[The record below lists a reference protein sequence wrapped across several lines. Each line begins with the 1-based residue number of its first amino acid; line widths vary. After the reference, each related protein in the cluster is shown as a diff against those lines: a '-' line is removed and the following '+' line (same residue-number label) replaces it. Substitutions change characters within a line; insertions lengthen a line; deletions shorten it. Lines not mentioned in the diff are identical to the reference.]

1 MDKQKC
7 NIFELVES
15 FDVFDIIEVNVEE
28 SEITYNQET
37 RVVEKVITIKAEK
50 TSRGD
55 DKKNKFTLAALFA
68 VGVTFVG
75 LLADIQNAVDF
86 VKGLLT

>member
-1 MDKQKC
+1 
-7 NIFELVES
+7 
-15 FDVFDIIEVNVEE
+15 
-28 SEITYNQET
+28 EITYNQET

-55 DKKNKFTLAALFA
+55 DKNKKITLTALLA

-75 LLADIQNAVDF
+75 LLADIPSAVDCI
-86 VKGLLT
+86 KDLLP

>member
-1 MDKQKC
+1 
-7 NIFELVES
+7 
-15 FDVFDIIEVNVEE
+15 
-28 SEITYNQET
+28 
-37 RVVEKVITIKAEK
+37 
-50 TSRGD
+50 
-55 DKKNKFTLAALFA
+55 LAALFA

>member
-1 MDKQKC
+1 MDKQQC
-7 NIFELVES
+7 NIFEVVEN
-15 FDVFDIIEVNVEE
+15 FDIIEVTVEE

-55 DKKNKFTLAALFA
+55 DKSKKITLAALFA

-86 VKGLLT
+86 VKSLLT

>member
-15 FDVFDIIEVNVEE
+15 FDVFDIVEVNVEE

-55 DKKNKFTLAALFA
+55 DKNKKITLAALFA

>member
-7 NIFELVES
+7 SLFDLVES
-15 FDVFDIIEVNVEE
+15 FDIIEVEVEE

-55 DKKNKFTLAALFA
+55 DKNNKFTLAALLA

-75 LLADIQNAVDF
+75 LLADIPSAVDCI
-86 VKGLLT
+86 KGLLP

>member
-1 MDKQKC
+1 MDKQQC
-7 NIFELVES
+7 NIFEVVES
-15 FDVFDIIEVNVEE
+15 FDIIEVTVEE
-28 SEITYNQET
+28 SEITYDQET

-55 DKKNKFTLAALFA
+55 DKNKKITLAALFA

-75 LLADIQNAVDF
+75 LLADMPSAVDF
-86 VKGLLT
+86 VKGLLS

>member
-7 NIFELVES
+7 SLFDLVES
-15 FDVFDIIEVNVEE
+15 FDVIEVEVEE

-55 DKKNKFTLAALFA
+55 DKNKKITLTALLA

-75 LLADIQNAVDF
+75 LLADIPSAVDCI
-86 VKGLLT
+86 KDLLP

>member
-55 DKKNKFTLAALFA
+55 DKNKKITLAALFA